1 MEFLSFILATFT
13 LLAIPG
19 PTNTLLATSG
29 AGAGV
34 SRSLHLL
41 AAELCGYLTAVV
53 VQRLVLGPLVI
64 GIPIAG
70 VVLRA
75 AITIYVLYLARLL
88 WRYRPCEL
96 SRAMPVTFRA
106 VLLTTLLNPKAA
118 VFAFLLLPP
127 QIGLLELLPWLATM
141 AIQILAVGAAWL
153 TLGATLGRGLRG
165 LGHPELLYRLSAI
178 VLVLMATVI
187 GARSLGMT

>member
-1 MEFLSFILATFT
+1 MAFLSFILASFS

-41 AAELCGYLTAVV
+41 AAELFGYLTAIV

-64 GIPIAG
+64 GIPMAG

-75 AITIYVLYLARLL
+75 AVIIYVLYLAHLL
-88 WRYRPCEL
+88 WRYRAREL
-96 SRAMPVTFRA
+96 KAATPVTFRA
-106 VLLTTLLNPKAA
+106 VLLTTLLNPKTA

-127 QIGLLELLPWLATM
+127 ETGLLELAPWIAVM
-141 AIQILAVGAAWL
+141 AAQIVAVGAAWL
-153 TLGATLGRGLRG
+153 ALGATLGRGLRG
-165 LGHPELLYRLSAI
+165 LGHPELMHRLSAI
-178 VLVLMATVI
+178 VLVVMAMMI
-187 GARSLGMT
+187 GVRSLGLT

>member
-1 MEFLSFILATFT
+1 MDFLAFILATFS

-29 AGAGV
+29 AGIGV

-41 AAELCGYLTAVV
+41 AAELCGYLTAIVL
-53 VQRLVLGPLVI
+53 QRLVLGPLVLDN
-64 GIPIAG
+64 PAAG
-70 VVLRA
+70 TALRL
-75 AITIYVLYLARLL
+75 AIIVYVLYLARLL
-88 WRYRPCEL
+88 WRYR
-96 SRAMPVTFRA
+96 AGGQTDAAPVTFRS

-127 QIGLLELLPWLATM
+127 AIGIRELSPWIAVMSML
-141 AIQILAVGAAWL
+141 IVAVGAAWL
-153 TLGATLGRGLRG
+153 SLGATLGRGLRG
-165 LGHPELLYRLSAI
+165 LGRPELMYRLSAI
-178 VLVLMATVI
+178 VLVVMATVI